1 MMARGLKAAL
11 PNKGG
16 KKEAKFDK
24 PQNIKAT
31 LKRLL
36 RYMLAY
42 RWQLPVVAIC
52 VIISA
57 LSGVAGTYFIRP
69 LINDYIVPLIGQQ
82 SPDLSGFISLIL
94 TVAAIYAAGVLATWA
109 YQRIMLNI
117 STGVLKKVRIEM
129 YQHMIH
135 LPLKYHDSH
144 THGELMSRYSNDT
157 DTLREMMSQGVTQLF
172 SGALTL
178 IGVFTMMLVLSPLL
192 TALVVV
198 MLVVM
203 VLAVKKIGG
212 RSAGYFIRQQRELG
226 RLNGYIEEMTSGVKV
241 VKVFCHEDKS
251 KEGFDALNS
260 DLREAAKNANT
271 YANVL
276 MPVMN
281 NLSYVNYA
289 LVAAVGAAL
298 VIGGRF
304 DLGGI
309 GSFLQYTRNLSQPIS
324 SISQQFNSIL
334 NALAG
339 AERIFNLI
347 DEPLEVDNGQTS
359 LVNAVEDADGQL
371 SETDHHTGIWAW
383 KRPLEDGGYQ
393 YVRLRGDVRFN
404 HVSFSYTPEKE
415 VLHDISFY
423 AKPGQ
428 KIALVGSTGAGKTT
442 ITNLLTRFYDINEG
456 SITYDGIDIRDINK
470 QQLRSS
476 LAMVLQDTH
485 LFTGTVREN
494 IRYGNLQASDAEIEE
509 AARLANADYF
519 IRHLKD
525 GYDTLITEDGANL
538 SAGQRQLLAIARAA
552 VNNPPVLILD
562 EATSSVDTRTEALI
576 EQGMDKLMEGRT
588 VFVIAHR
595 LSTVRNANAIM
606 VIENGRIIERGDHED
621 LLSQHGRYYQ
631 LYTGSFEME

>member
-1 MMARGLKAAL
+1 
-11 PNKGG
+11 
-16 KKEAKFDK
+16 
-24 PQNIKAT
+24 
-31 LKRLL
+31 
-36 RYMLAY
+36 
-42 RWQLPVVAIC
+42 
-52 VIISA
+52 
-57 LSGVAGTYFIRP
+57 
-69 LINDYIVPLIGQQ
+69 
-82 SPDLSGFISLIL
+82 
-94 TVAAIYAAGVLATWA
+94 
-109 YQRIMLNI
+109 
-117 STGVLKKVRIEM
+117 
-129 YQHMIH
+129 
-135 LPLKYHDSH
+135 
-144 THGELMSRYSNDT
+144 
-157 DTLREMMSQGVTQLF
+157 
-172 SGALTL
+172 
-178 IGVFTMMLVLSPLL
+178 
-192 TALVVV
+192 
-198 MLVVM
+198 
-203 VLAVKKIGG
+203 
-212 RSAGYFIRQQRELG
+212 
-226 RLNGYIEEMTSGVKV
+226 
-241 VKVFCHEDKS
+241 
-251 KEGFDALNS
+251 
-260 DLREAAKNANT
+260 
-271 YANVL
+271 

>member
-1 MMARGLKAAL
+1 MMARGLKTVRPA
-11 PNKGG
+11 KGG
-16 KKEAKFDK
+16 KKEVKFDK

-31 LKRLL
+31 LKRLMS
-36 RYMLAY
+36 YMLAY
-42 RWQLPVVAIC
+42 RWQLPVVAVC

-57 LSGVAGTYFIRP
+57 LSGVAGTYFIKP
-69 LINDYIVPLIGQQ
+69 FINDYVVPLIGQQ
-82 SPDLSGFISLIL
+82 TPDLSGFIRLII
-94 TVAAIYAAGVLATWA
+94 TVAAIYVAGVLATWV

-117 STGVLKKVRIEM
+117 STGVLQKVRTEM

-135 LPLKYHDSH
+135 LPLKYHDGH

-178 IGVFTMMLVLSPLL
+178 LGVFVMMLVLSPLL
-192 TALVVV
+192 TGLVVI
-198 MLVVM
+198 MLAVM

-212 RSAGYFIRQQRELG
+212 RSAGYFIRQQKELG
-226 RLNGYIEEMTSGVKV
+226 ALNGYIEEMTSGVKV
-241 VKVFCHEDKS
+241 VKVFCHEPQI
-251 KEGFDALNS
+251 KEGFDALNQN
-260 DLREAAKNANT
+260 LREAAKNANT

-276 MPVMN
+276 MPVMG
-281 NLSYVNYA
+281 NLGYLNYA
-289 LVAAVGAAL
+289 LVAAVGAAM

-304 DLGGI
+304 DLGSI
-309 GSFLQYTRNLSQPIS
+309 GSFLQYTRNLSQPVA

-347 DEPLEVDNGQTS
+347 DEPLEVDNGRTQ
-359 LVNAVEDADGQL
+359 LVNAVENADGGL
-371 SETDHHTGIWAW
+371 VEADRHTGLWAW
-383 KRPLEDGGYQ
+383 KKPLANGGYQ

-415 VLHDISFY
+415 VLHDVSFY

-485 LFTGTVREN
+485 LFTGTVRDN
-494 IRYGNLQASDAEIEE
+494 IRYGNLQASDAQVED
-509 AARLANADYF
+509 AAKLANADYF

-525 GYDTLITEDGANL
+525 GYDTVITEDGANL

-552 VNNPPVLILD
+552 VNDPPVLILD

-576 EQGMDKLMEGRT
+576 EQGMDQLMEGRT

-606 VIENGRIIERGDHED
+606 VIENGRIIERGDHEE
-621 LLSQHGRYYQ
+621 LLAQHGRYYQ

>member
-11 PNKGG
+11 PAKGG
-16 KKEAKFDK
+16 KKEVKFDK

-31 LKRLL
+31 LKRLMG
-36 RYMLAY
+36 YMLAY

-57 LSGVAGTYFIRP
+57 LSGVAGTYFIKP
-69 LINDYIVPLIGQQ
+69 FINDYVVPLIGQQ
-82 SPDLSGFISLIL
+82 TPDLSGFIRLIII
-94 TVAAIYAAGVLATWA
+94 VAAIYVAGVLATWV

-117 STGVLKKVRIEM
+117 STGVLQKVRTEM

-135 LPLKYHDSH
+135 LPLKYHDGH

-178 IGVFTMMLVLSPLL
+178 VGVFVMMLVLSPLL
-192 TALVVV
+192 TGLVVI
-198 MLVVM
+198 MLAVM

-212 RSAGYFIRQQRELG
+212 RSAGYFIRQQKELG
-226 RLNGYIEEMTSGVKV
+226 ALNGYIEEMTSGVKV
-241 VKVFCHEDKS
+241 VKVFCHEPQI
-251 KEGFDALNS
+251 KEGFDELNQN
-260 DLREAAKNANT
+260 LREAAKNANT

-276 MPVMN
+276 MPVMG
-281 NLSYVNYA
+281 NLGYLNYA
-289 LVAAVGAAL
+289 LVAAVGAAM

-304 DLGGI
+304 DLGSI
-309 GSFLQYTRNLSQPIS
+309 GSFLQYTRNLSQPVA

-347 DEPLEVDNGQTS
+347 DEPLEADDGRTQ
-359 LVNAVEDADGQL
+359 LVNAVENADGGL
-371 SETDHHTGIWAW
+371 VEADGHTRLWAW
-383 KRPLEDGGYQ
+383 KKPLNDGGYE

-404 HVSFSYTPEKE
+404 HVFFSYTPEKE
-415 VLHDISFY
+415 VLHDVSFY

-485 LFTGTVREN
+485 LFTGTVRDN
-494 IRYGNLQASDAEIEE
+494 IRYGNLHASDAQVEE
-509 AARLANADYF
+509 AAKLANADYF

-525 GYDTLITEDGANL
+525 GYDTVITEDGANL

-552 VNNPPVLILD
+552 VNDPPVLILD

-576 EQGMDKLMEGRT
+576 EQGMDQLMEGRT

-606 VIENGRIIERGDHED
+606 VIENGRIIERGDHEE
-621 LLSQHGRYYQ
+621 LLAQHGRYYQ